1 MYGIDV
7 STALVST
14 ERIDKALDYL
24 SDLPHVTNWYSGRG
38 MFGAYCFGF
47 TLDGGDSDLITFFLD
62 LARDEDG
69 RELAQTLRDVMR
81 QDALGYRTIYYFPGF
96 RLDTKSRYRD
106 PDDDDL
112 EAFDQEDR
120 EYDARKAAEAAQ

>member
-7 STALVST
+7 STTPVST

-47 TLDGGDSDLITFFLD
+47 TLDGGEHDLLTFFMDLSQADRD
-62 LARDEDG
+62 LA
-69 RELAQTLRDVMR
+69 QQLRDVMR
-81 QDALGYRTIYYFPGF
+81 SDAMGYSTIYYFPGF
-96 RLDTKSRYRD
+96 RLDGKSRYRG
-106 PDDDDL
+106 
-112 EAFDQEDR
+112 ED
-120 EYDARKAAEAAQ
+120 